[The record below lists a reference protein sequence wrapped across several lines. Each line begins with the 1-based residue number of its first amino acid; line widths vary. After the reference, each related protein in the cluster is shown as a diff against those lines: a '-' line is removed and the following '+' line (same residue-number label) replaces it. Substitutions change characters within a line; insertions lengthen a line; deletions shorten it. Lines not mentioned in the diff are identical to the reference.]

1 MTGTVWPGTAGW
13 LCRRTT
19 KTRAGRPM
27 YVAYVERLKVA
38 TKWKA
43 VWTARSELRC
53 TKPAHSAESS
63 GSKDQLSI
71 RFSYANASS
80 FSWPRLLMGCTNFSG
95 CFPDGR
101 LHSLVFSC
109 IYFHSL
115 AFDLLVIQFISMSIF
130 IWRSHYLE
138 FSNFLTFYSS
148 FEFYWSRTSGWLKLR
163 WDSLGFTAIY
173 RLLKILTLVASDLL
187 IRSRDLDYVVIIT
200 QLEANQKTF
209 WPITLHIVLEVG
221 SSTEHR
227 EQLEKNSDSEKA
239 SQNFQSESKQ
249 KLIQQLQSARFENLK
264 CKVA

>member
-1 MTGTVWPGTAGW
+1 M
-13 LCRRTT
+13 
-19 KTRAGRPM
+19 
-27 YVAYVERLKVA
+27 
-38 TKWKA
+38 
-43 VWTARSELRC
+43 
-53 TKPAHSAESS
+53 
-63 GSKDQLSI
+63 
-71 RFSYANASS
+71 
-80 FSWPRLLMGCTNFSG
+80 
-95 CFPDGR
+95 
-101 LHSLVFSC
+101 
-109 IYFHSL
+109 
-115 AFDLLVIQFISMSIF
+115 
-130 IWRSHYLE
+130 
-138 FSNFLTFYSS
+138 
-148 FEFYWSRTSGWLKLR
+148 R

-249 KLIQQLQSARFENLK
+249 KLIQQLQSVRFENLK